1 MDINERITRYI
12 RDDPH
17 ITELKFTGYHFDTLP
32 NTLPDSIGN
41 LTNLIKLN
49 LYDNRLTTLPD
60 TIGNLTNLTALD
72 LDYNQLTALPD
83 TIGNLTNLTT
93 LDLDYNYFT
102 EFPSQI
108 GKLTNLVELNINNN
122 DIVKSLDFRTVLR
135 LEYLTERQLIAEWIK
150 YHCN

>member
-49 LYDNRLTTLPD
+49 LYDNRLTT
-60 TIGNLTNLTALD
+60 
-72 LDYNQLTALPD
+72 LPD